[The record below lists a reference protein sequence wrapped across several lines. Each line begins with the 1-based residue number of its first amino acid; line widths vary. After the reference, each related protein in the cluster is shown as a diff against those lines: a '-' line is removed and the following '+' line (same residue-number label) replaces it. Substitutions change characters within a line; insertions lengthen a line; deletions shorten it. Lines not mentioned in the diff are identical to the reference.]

1 VNLSAHTRLPA
12 ARLQGYLFVLPALVI
27 LGVFGLYPLVYA
39 VYLSVSARR
48 EDGGGFAGAQHY
60 ADAFANDG
68 FRNSVKVTLW
78 YAVGTV
84 PLTIVLSL
92 LLGLALFRVRRV
104 AGILRTAFFLPY
116 VTSVV
121 AAAMVWRELFEPSSG
136 LVNAVFELAGLP
148 EQTWLLEPRGVL
160 NLITNGAIAPDVGPS
175 LALVCVIVFEIWR
188 SCGFMIV
195 LVLAGLAAV
204 PRELEEAAR
213 IDGAGAWRV
222 VRHVTLPMLTPTL
235 FFLSVIGTLH
245 ALQAFSDIYAM
256 TGDGRGPLNTT
267 QNLPVYIFTNF
278 YEAGRIEY
286 GSAVAVLL
294 AAGILVLTAL
304 QFGVLGRRVHY
315 E

>member
-1 VNLSAHTRLPA
+1 MTAPA
-12 ARLQGYLFVLPALVI
+12 ARKRAAVQAYGYILPAMAV
-27 LGVFGLYPLVYA
+27 LGVFGLYPLGYA
-39 VYLSVSARR
+39 LVLSLSARP
-48 EDGGGFAGAQHY
+48 EDGGGFVGPKHY
-60 ADAFANDG
+60 VDALANEG
-68 FRNSVKVTLW
+68 FRDSVVVTLW
-78 YAVGTV
+78 YAIGTV
-84 PLTIVLSL
+84 PFTIALSVAI
-92 LLGLALFRVRRV
+92 GIALFRVRRI
-104 AGILRTAFFLPY
+104 AGVLRTAFFLPY

-136 LVNAVFELAGLP
+136 LFNALLGLVGLP
-148 EQTWLLEPRGVL
+148 GQTWLLEPRGVL
-160 NLITNGAIAPDVGPS
+160 HVMTGGAIAPGVGPS
-175 LALVCVIVFEIWR
+175 LALVCVIVFEVWR
-188 SCGFMIV
+188 SCGFMVV

-204 PRELEEAAR
+204 PRELEDAAR
-213 IDGAGAWRV
+213 IDGAGPWRV
-222 VRHVTLPMLTPTL
+222 ARHVTLPLLTPTL
-235 FFLSVIGTLH
+235 FFLSVIGMLH

-294 AAGILVLTAL
+294 ALGILMLTAL